1 MCENC
6 KVGIIIQ
13 IILTNH
19 LTKSIKQM
27 TKNYFRRFVWSF
39 LALLGVTVSAL
50 AVKGVVGNSLQA
62 NEAER
67 TVLYSWE
74 GNADGA
80 IESGGTATATDN
92 TGADLTAD
100 DINMVNSTYNVI
112 RLRGAK
118 DFSTYVINVALDKEL
133 KAGDSIAITGYRNKN
148 AADKQSGALIKFEKG
163 STTASTGSTG
173 LEFVNIDQSDA
184 SAADQNRGTEPNTV
198 KVLVPESAE
207 GSKSFTMTRAVTA
220 TNLFIT
226 KIEVISYR
234 DADAAGGEEG
244 GIQEGGS
251 SEKSSFRDFA
261 VNIYDGTIFN
271 TSVMSHGVKVATDGS
286 YSDTSADD
294 ADAIFSWT
302 AARYSDAQHGWVN
315 CEFTV
320 PVDGP
325 VKVELGDCAFGAQN
339 GTIVDTNGNTT
350 EIKANASK
358 ACWSATNGKVVTAYY
373 GGTEKTTL
381 TITYNGYCPFI
392 AVTAVDASE
401 IPNEATLTFD
411 AARSGAEGTAPVQQK
426 VTVGE
431 QVTIPANTTL
441 YIEGKTLKG
450 WTDGTSTYA
459 AGDKV
464 TVNEDITLTPVF
476 ADNAVSFADRTD
488 ETTVTWQFGEGSG
501 VGPINAEGKSTIVVA
516 QATIG
521 EAKIDVKMDVDATNG
536 KLNNVG
542 RGDKWAQCN
551 DGTKM
556 TIPAYKGMTV
566 SFDSNGDGAST
577 TIAGATATDKTGT
590 YNGTGSTIDI
600 VAGGMGY
607 IASVTATYPVPDSEG
622 GNDEPVEVQVA
633 YAAGSETFE
642 GDLLPAGGKYNAGDI
657 YTIPANNFTLYK
669 EGYTLTGWTDGT
681 DVYGLGEKITLPAQ
695 DVTLTPVFT
704 ENEVSLNDREE
715 PVTLVFDFQRQNGAP
730 TVAWEN
736 KAGIVWVTQATVKGK
751 TIDVKADVSTSPGK
765 FANGNWTDWAQLN
778 AGTTFSIPNYKGAKV
793 SIESYSATT
802 TTTIDGQTDYAT
814 SGNVVSYDVAN
825 TAEAI
830 DIVIG
835 DGSFF
840 RYIKTIL
847 PVPEKAFVPVT
858 YTNEEVAVR
867 WPFESH
873 ATISDYTV
881 SLDDAIS
888 VASVSVTG
896 LSTNSKLSGVNT
908 SIGSRSQEPD
918 NGMAFLTFA
927 GNSEFKMNWNVKP
940 TAGLTFT
947 PTQIRMYVQR
957 FGTNKENGVVVS
969 AAVEGA
975 SSATTLGTYTA
986 RRANWTTEQEI
997 SQFKWAA
1004 APATLVNEVVI
1015 NLTEEQQHAFT
1026 SSEGFNVYAVTGLG
1040 DDKFGGFADIR
1051 IYGVVNGTTEDVTK
1065 YTLAANVN
1073 DDAAGTV
1080 SIYPAAEDYEQ
1091 GTEVRLTATENFGYD
1106 FVNWT
1111 NAAGEEVSSE
1121 PVFTLAMTADSVLTA
1136 NFVQVKTYELKLNVD
1151 GANDYMV
1158 KVSPAPTV
1166 VDGKNM
1172 YEEGTG
1178 VQLTAESYEG
1188 LVAFNNWNDGQ
1199 TNSNKTIL
1207 MNKDQEYTA
1216 FYADNDIIAGWDFYK
1231 AGASGRKADFADA
1244 DNETATLTLV
1254 NTSDNSD
1261 VQGWLDKSTIAA
1273 NGYESFKGAAVNWRV
1288 GSSAG
1293 DVGNYHW
1300 QTKINA
1306 QNYTDINVQ
1315 FQMMYNFNA
1324 YQKYLAEY
1332 SLDGEEWTKFDSITM
1347 TKAKVAASF
1356 SAKLPA
1362 AANNQANVY
1371 IRMRADKT
1379 SVVDGTASA
1388 NDGNALAM
1396 FFITGTAKIVDD
1408 GVAPKLVSQV
1418 PANGAEGASATGKI
1432 VLTFNEKVKVADG
1445 TVALLNGM
1453 ELTPVVSGKS
1463 VTFEYKGLEY
1473 STSYEFTL
1481 PANTVADLTDNYL
1494 AEAVTINFTTMTRP
1508 TVVKQLYDFVVP
1520 EDGTFKEALNAAA
1533 TRADKSKRYRIFV
1546 KKGSY
1551 VIPANQ
1557 DNLVTGSDGKQYADP
1572 KTYFNSPNVSII
1584 GEDRDATSIANEMPN
1599 SLTDNAV
1606 AGSGGQANPLEGIRT
1621 SGVLYLQSG
1630 CTDTYFQDIKLLSP
1644 TADATGRNVV
1654 LVDGGN
1660 RTVCKNVTLWAYQ
1673 DTYVPDNSQNLY
1685 YFEDGIVR
1693 GRTDFVCGSG
1703 DVFFNSV
1710 NFIMC
1715 EAGGYLSVPR
1725 DNVKYGFV
1733 YKDCT
1738 IDGNSGVDG
1747 NYYLGRAWTAAAESY
1762 FIDTKMNVVPKG
1774 EGWDDWNNGPTRFAE
1789 YNSMTSSGLQIDL
1802 SSRKT
1807 SFPSDSSTNKP
1818 ILTAEEALEI
1828 GNLHNMFGDW
1838 DPTLLTEQAPLVK
1851 NVVLDGNTITW
1862 DDSDYALLYAV
1873 VKNGSVVAFT
1883 TENSF
1888 DISTVDTS
1896 AGAKAGFAGA
1906 NAADTWAVRAANE
1919 MGGLNEAV
1927 LATEATAVSEVEAA
1941 TVKAV
1946 ANGKV
1951 YNVAGQ
1957 EVSDSYKGIV
1967 IIDGKKI
1974 VK

>member
-1 MCENC
+1 
-6 KVGIIIQ
+6 
-13 IILTNH
+13 
-19 LTKSIKQM
+19 M

-50 AVKGVVGNSLQA
+50 AVKGVVGNSLQT

-80 IESGGTATATDN
+80 IESGGTATATTVGDVTDKN
-92 TGADLTAD
+92 TNEVVDAAGADLTSA
-100 DINMVNSTYNVI
+100 DINMVNSTYRVI

-148 AADKQSGALIKFEKG
+148 AADKQTGALIKFEKG
-163 STTASTGSTG
+163 STTASTASTG

-234 DADAAGGEEG
+234 DAEAAGGEGNEG
-244 GIQEGGS
+244 GEGGEGS
-251 SEKSSFRDFA
+251 GEGTTASFHDFSVNLVDILTADQKVEKQAQDMYVA
-261 VNIYDGTIFN
+261 VAEDGTVSQ
-271 TSVMSHGVKVATDGS
+271 TDAAEVATNVVHLVGTYWND
-286 YSDTSADD
+286 
-294 ADAIFSWT
+294 
-302 AARYSDAQHGWVN
+302 HGWTGTTA
-315 CEFTV
+315 TV
-320 PVDGP
+320 KVDGP
-325 VKVELGDCAFGAQN
+325 VAITLGRCG
-339 GTIVDTNGNTT
+339 
-350 EIKANASK
+350 
-358 ACWSATNGKVVTAYY
+358 Y
-373 GGTEKTTL
+373 GGGDIIVKNADGETVAQGAFENAGSGNYCYSAGKPENSTTVKYDGEATTL
-381 TITYNGYCPFI
+381 TITYPSYLPYI
-392 AVTAVDASE
+392 AVASYDPSKEWKWRDLSIDMVNGALTAEQRVEGTSYKFGLVADDEGNLTQVDATADYANIVLDGKYHNSHGWTGTKATFKVE
-401 IPNEATLTFD
+401 GPVEVSLGNCYYGSGTATLKN
-411 AARSGAEGTAPVQQK
+411 AA
-426 VTVGE
+426 GE
-431 QVTIPANTTL
+431 QVASASLVKENTCWEQDHSSVVTMKYTGEATTL
-441 YIEGKTLKG
+441 TLEYSSYLPYIGVKAVEATAVNVTYSLEGVECEGALLTTG
-450 WTDGTSTYA
+450 GAYA
-459 AGDKV
+459 AGDTYKV
-464 TVNEDITLTPVF
+464 
-476 ADNAVSFADRTD
+476 
-488 ETTVTWQFGEGSG
+488 Q
-501 VGPINAEGKSTIVVA
+501 GKNTS
-516 QATIG
+516 
-521 EAKIDVKMDVDATNG
+521 
-536 KLNNVG
+536 
-542 RGDKWAQCN
+542 
-551 DGTKM
+551 
-556 TIPAYKGMTV
+556 
-566 SFDSNGDGAST
+566 
-577 TIAGATATDKTGT
+577 
-590 YNGTGSTIDI
+590 
-600 VAGGMGY
+600 
-607 IASVTATYPVPDSEG
+607 
-622 GNDEPVEVQVA
+622 
-633 YAAGSETFE
+633 
-642 GDLLPAGGKYNAGDI
+642 
-657 YTIPANNFTLYK
+657 LYK

-681 DVYGLGEKITLPAQ
+681 NVYTLGQEITLGEEDITLK
-695 DVTLTPVFT
+695 PVFT
-704 ENEVSLNDREE
+704 ENT
-715 PVTLVFDFQRQNGAP
+715 VTLADRTEVTTVKFPVCVNEGSQKFNGSGF
-730 TVAWEN
+730 TV
-736 KAGIVWVTQATVKGK
+736 GQATIGD
-751 TIDVKADVSTSPGK
+751 TFIDVKAVIDVAAGSTTAK
-765 FANGNWTDWAQLN
+765 FTYNKDEWTQVG
-778 AGTTFSIPNYKGAKV
+778 AGTKITVPSYKGATI
-793 SIESYSATT
+793 SMTSYQPFGADGKTA
-802 TTTIDGQTDYAT
+802 TTIDGQSDYT
-814 SGNVVSYDVAN
+814 SGTSVSYTVAN
-825 TAEAI
+825 TAETV
-830 DIVIG
+830 DIVFGNDAGYVTGNIVVV
-835 DGSFF
+835 
-840 RYIKTIL
+840 L
-847 PVPEKAFVPVT
+847 PVPEQAFVPTVFDNTDATVT
-858 YTNEEVAVR
+858 WSMSNYSTYATPSSINPAEAFSLCTVALN
-867 WPFESH
+867 
-873 ATISDYTV
+873 A
-881 SLDDAIS
+881 
-888 VASVSVTG
+888 
-896 LSTNSKLSGVNT
+896 NSSAMEAPTAGENSGVNMLKIV
-908 SIGSRSQEPD
+908 SAGSGSS
-918 NGMAFLTFA
+918 A
-927 GNSEFKMNWNVKP
+927 EFVVKP
-940 TAGLTFT
+940 YKGVTFKAT
-947 PTQIRMYVQR
+947 RVSAKIAR
-957 FGTNKENGVVVS
+957 FGTDGGTLTISVKNSDGVTKTLAENLIPARNNKAKADDAKGS
-969 AAVEGA
+969 DPKY
-975 SSATTLGTYTA
+975 ATNFDITLPSDVDLS
-986 RRANWTTEQEI
+986 TTGE
-997 SQFKWAA
+997 F
-1004 APATLVNEVVI
+1004 TLVV
-1015 NLTEEQQHAFT
+1015 TESGLGSGKSWGIADV
-1026 SSEGFNVYAVTGLG
+1026 NVYGT
-1040 DDKFGGFADIR
+1040 
-1051 IYGVVNGTTEDVTK
+1051 VNGETEDVAK

-1073 DDAAGTV
+1073 DDAAGSV
-1080 SIYPAAEDYEQ
+1080 NIYPVAETYEQ

-1136 NFVQVKTYELKLNVD
+1136 NFVQVNTYELKLNVD

-1158 KVSPAPTV
+1158 KVNPAPTV

-1172 YEEGTG
+1172 YEQGTG
-1178 VQLTAESYEG
+1178 VQLTADSYEG

-1207 MNKDQEYTA
+1207 MNEDQEYTA

-1231 AGASGRKADFADA
+1231 AGNSGRKADYADE
-1244 DNETATLTLV
+1244 DNDAVVLNLV
-1254 NTSDNSD
+1254 NTDDATDIKS
-1261 VQGWLDKSTIAA
+1261 WLDKSTIAA
-1273 NGYESFKGAAVNWRV
+1273 KGYETFKGAAVNWTA
-1288 GSSAG
+1288 GSSNG
-1293 DVGNYHW
+1293 DVGHYHW
-1300 QTKINA
+1300 QTKVNA

-1324 YQKYLAEY
+1324 YKKYLAEY
-1332 SLDGEEWTKFDSITM
+1332 SLDGKAWTEFGSITM
-1347 TKAKVAASF
+1347 TGAKAAASF

-1379 SVVDGTASA
+1379 SAVDGTASA

-1408 GVAPKLVSQV
+1408 GVAPVLVSQV

-1432 VLTFNEKVKVADG
+1432 VLTFDEKVKVADG
-1445 TVALLNGM
+1445 TVAQLNGM

-1481 PANTVADLTDNYL
+1481 PANTVADLTDNYM

-1508 TVVKQLYDFVVP
+1508 TVAKQLYDFVVP

-1533 TRADKSKRYRIFV
+1533 IRADKSKRYRIFV

-1557 DNLVTGSDGKQYADP
+1557 DSPVTGSDGQQYADP

-1584 GEDRDATSIANEMPN
+1584 GEDRDATTIANEMPN

-1630 CTDTYFQDIKLLSP
+1630 ATDTYFQDIKLWSP

-1715 EAGGYLSVPR
+1715 ESGGYLSVPR

-1738 IDGNSGVDG
+1738 IDGNTGVDG
-1747 NYYLGRAWTAAAESY
+1747 NYYLGRAWTAGAESY

-1774 EGWDDWNNGPTRFAE
+1774 EGWSDWNNGPTRFAE
-1789 YNSMTSSGLQIDL
+1789 YNSMTSSGSQIDL

-1807 SFPSDSSTNKP
+1807 SFASDGSTNKP

-1828 GNLHNMFGDW
+1828 GNLHNMYGDW
-1838 DPTLLTEQAPLVK
+1838 DPTLLTEQAPAVK

-1896 AGAKAGFAGA
+1896 AGAKAGAGVA
-1906 NAADTWAVRAANE
+1906 DEADTWAVRAANE

-1927 LATEATAVSEVEAA
+1927 PATEATAVSEVEAA

>member
-1 MCENC
+1 
-6 KVGIIIQ
+6 
-13 IILTNH
+13 
-19 LTKSIKQM
+19 M

-80 IESGGTATATDN
+80 IESGGTATATTVGDVTDKN
-92 TGADLTAD
+92 TGDVVDAAGADLTSA
-100 DINMVNSTYNVI
+100 DINMVNSTYRVI

-148 AADKQSGALIKFEKG
+148 AADKQTGALIKFEKG

-244 GIQEGGS
+244 GSEEGGS
-251 SEKSSFRDFA
+251 SETSSFRDFA
-261 VNIYDGTIFN
+261 VNIYDGNIFD

-302 AARYSDAQHGWVN
+302 AARYNDAQHGWVN
-315 CEFTV
+315 CVFTV

-325 VKVELGDCAFGAQN
+325 VKVELGDCQFGAQN

-392 AVTAVDASE
+392 AVTAIDASE

-411 AARSGAEGTAPVQQK
+411 AASSGAEGTAPVQQK

-476 ADNAVSFADRTD
+476 ADNAVSFADRTA
-488 ETTVTWQFGEGSG
+488 ETTIVWQFGESNG
-501 VGPINAEGKSTIVVA
+501 VGTLNAEGKSTIVVA

-521 EAKIDVKMDVDATNG
+521 EAKIDVKMDIDATNG

-642 GDLLPAGGKYNAGDI
+642 GDLLPAGGTYNAGDI

-681 DVYGLGEKITLPAQ
+681 DVYGLGEKITLPEQ

-715 PVTLVFDFQRQNGAP
+715 PVTLVFDFQRKNGAP

-736 KAGIVWVTQATVKGK
+736 KTGIVWVTQATVKGK
-751 TIDVKADVSTSPGK
+751 TIDVKADVSTKPGK

-814 SGNVVSYDVAN
+814 NGNVVSYEVGNA
-825 TAEAI
+825 AEAI

-835 DGSFF
+835 DGSYF

-847 PVPEKAFVPVT
+847 PVPEKAFVPTVFDNTDATVT
-858 YTNEEVAVR
+858 
-867 WPFESH
+867 WSM
-873 ATISDYTV
+873 SDYSTYATPSSINPAEAFSLCTV
-881 SLDDAIS
+881 ALNA
-888 VASVSVTG
+888 
-896 LSTNSKLSGVNT
+896 NSSAMEAPTAGENSGVNMLKIV
-908 SIGSRSQEPD
+908 SAGSGSS
-918 NGMAFLTFA
+918 A
-927 GNSEFKMNWNVKP
+927 EFVVKP
-940 TAGLTFT
+940 YKGVTFKAT
-947 PTQIRMYVQR
+947 RVSAKIAR
-957 FGTNKENGVVVS
+957 FGTDGGTLTISVKNSDGVTKTLAENLIPARNNKTKDTDAKGS
-969 AAVEGA
+969 DPKY
-975 SSATTLGTYTA
+975 ATNFDITLPSDVDLS
-986 RRANWTTEQEI
+986 TTGE
-997 SQFKWAA
+997 F
-1004 APATLVNEVVI
+1004 TLVV
-1015 NLTEEQQHAFT
+1015 TESGLGSGKSWGIADV
-1026 SSEGFNVYAVTGLG
+1026 NVYGT
-1040 DDKFGGFADIR
+1040 
-1051 IYGVVNGTTEDVTK
+1051 VNGETEDVAK

-1073 DDAAGTV
+1073 DDAAGSV
-1080 SIYPAAEDYEQ
+1080 NIYPVAETYEQ
-1091 GTEVRLTATENFGYD
+1091 GTEVRLTATEKFGYD

-1136 NFVQVKTYELKLNVD
+1136 NFVQVNTYELKLNVD

-1158 KVSPAPTV
+1158 KVNPAPTV

-1172 YEEGTG
+1172 YEQGTG
-1178 VQLTAESYEG
+1178 VQLTADSYEG

-1207 MNKDQEYTA
+1207 MNEDQEYTA

-1231 AGASGRKADFADA
+1231 AGNSGRKADYADE
-1244 DNETATLTLV
+1244 DNDAVVLNLV
-1254 NTSDNSD
+1254 NTNKATDIKS
-1261 VQGWLDKSTIAA
+1261 WLDKSTVAA
-1273 NGYESFKGAAVNWRV
+1273 GGYETFKGAAVNWTA
-1288 GSSAG
+1288 GSSNG
-1293 DVGNYHW
+1293 DVGYYHW
-1300 QTKINA
+1300 QTKVNA

-1324 YQKYLAEY
+1324 YKKYLAEY
-1332 SLDGEEWTKFDSITM
+1332 SLDGEEWTEFGSITM
-1347 TKAKVAASF
+1347 TGAKAAASF
-1356 SAKLPA
+1356 SAKLPEET
-1362 AANNQANVY
+1362 NNQANVY

-1379 SVVDGTASA
+1379 SAVDGTASA

-1408 GVAPKLVSQV
+1408 GVAPVLVSQV

-1432 VLTFNEKVKVADG
+1432 VLTFDEKVKVADG
-1445 TVALLNGM
+1445 TVAQLNGM

-1481 PANTVADLTDNYL
+1481 PANTVADLTDNYM

-1508 TVVKQLYDFVVP
+1508 VVAKQLYDFVVP
-1520 EDGTFKEALNAAA
+1520 EDGTFKEALTAAA
-1533 TRADKSKRYRIFV
+1533 ARGDKSKRYRIFV

-1557 DNLVTGSDGKQYADP
+1557 DSPVTGSDGQQYADP

-1584 GEDRDATSIANEMPN
+1584 GEDRDATTIANEMPN

-1630 CTDTYFQDIKLLSP
+1630 ATDTYFQDIKLWSP

-1715 EAGGYLSVPR
+1715 ESGGYLSVPR

-1738 IDGNSGVDG
+1738 IDGNTGVDG
-1747 NYYLGRAWTAAAESY
+1747 NYYLGRAWTAGAESY

-1774 EGWDDWNNGPTRFAE
+1774 EGWSDWNNGPTRFAE
-1789 YNSMTSSGLQIDL
+1789 YNSMTSSGSQIDL
-1802 SSRKT
+1802 TSRKT
-1807 SFPSDSSTNKP
+1807 SFASDGSTNKP
-1818 ILTAEEALEI
+1818 VLTAEEALEI
-1828 GNLHNMFGDW
+1828 GNLHNMYGDW
-1838 DPTLLTEQAPLVK
+1838 DPTLLTEQAPQVK

-1896 AGAKAGFAGA
+1896 AGAKAGAGVA
-1906 NAADTWAVRAANE
+1906 DEADTWAVRAANE

-1927 LATEATAVSEVEAA
+1927 PATEATAVSEVEAA

>member
-1 MCENC
+1 
-6 KVGIIIQ
+6 
-13 IILTNH
+13 
-19 LTKSIKQM
+19 M

-50 AVKGVVGNSLQA
+50 AVKGVVGNSLQT

-80 IESGGTATATDN
+80 IESGGTATATTVGDVTDKN
-92 TGADLTAD
+92 TGDVVDAAGADLTSA
-100 DINMVNSTYNVI
+100 DINMANSTYRVI

-148 AADKQSGALIKFEKG
+148 AADKQAGALIKFENG
-163 STTASTGSTG
+163 TATATTVDADG
-173 LEFVNIDQSDA
+173 LNGCEFVNIDTSDA
-184 SAADQNRGTEPNTV
+184 SAEDKNRGTEPNTI
-198 KVLVPESAE
+198 KVAVPDAAA
-207 GSKSFTMTRAVTA
+207 GSKTFTMTRAITG

-226 KIEVISYR
+226 KIEVISYV
-234 DADAAGGEEG
+234 DADEAGSGSTEG
-244 GIQEGGS
+244 DES
-251 SEKSSFRDFA
+251 TETSFRDFE
-261 VNIYDGTIFN
+261 VNLVDILTSDQKIEKQAQDIYVAIAEDGTATQTEATEVATN
-271 TSVMSHGVKVATDGS
+271 VVHLVGTYWNSHGWTNTTATVK
-286 YSDTSADD
+286 
-294 ADAIFSWT
+294 
-302 AARYSDAQHGWVN
+302 
-315 CEFTV
+315 
-320 PVDGP
+320 VDGP
-325 VKVELGDCAFGAQN
+325 VAITLGRCGYGGGDIVVKNAD
-339 GTIVDTNGNTT
+339 GTTVGEATV
-350 EIKANASK
+350 ANAGSGDY
-358 ACWSATNGKVVTAYY
+358 CWSASKTENVTTVKYDGEA
-373 GGTEKTTL
+373 TTL
-381 TITYNGYCPFI
+381 TITYPSYLPYI
-392 AVTAVDASE
+392 AVASYDPSKEWKWHDLSIDMVNGALTAEQRVDDTSYNFGLVADDEGNLTQVDATADYANIVLDGKYHNSHGWTGTKATFKVE
-401 IPNEATLTFD
+401 GPVEVSLGNCYYGSGTATLKN
-411 AARSGAEGTAPVQQK
+411 AA
-426 VTVGE
+426 GE
-431 QVTIPANTTL
+431 QVASVSLVDKNTCWDQDHSSVVTMKYTGEATTL
-441 YIEGKTLKG
+441 TLEYSSYLPYIGVKAIEATAVNVTYSLDGVECEGSLLTTG
-450 WTDGTSTYA
+450 GTYA
-459 AGDKV
+459 AGDA
-464 TVNEDITLTPVF
+464 F
-476 ADNAVSFADRTD
+476 
-488 ETTVTWQFGEGSG
+488 
-501 VGPINAEGKSTIVVA
+501 IVQA
-516 QATIG
+516 Q
-521 EAKIDVKMDVDATNG
+521 N
-536 KLNNVG
+536 
-542 RGDKWAQCN
+542 
-551 DGTKM
+551 
-556 TIPAYKGMTV
+556 
-566 SFDSNGDGAST
+566 S
-577 TIAGATATDKTGT
+577 
-590 YNGTGSTIDI
+590 
-600 VAGGMGY
+600 
-607 IASVTATYPVPDSEG
+607 
-622 GNDEPVEVQVA
+622 
-633 YAAGSETFE
+633 
-642 GDLLPAGGKYNAGDI
+642 
-657 YTIPANNFTLYK
+657 TLYK

-681 DVYGLGEKITLPAQ
+681 NTYALGQKITLGEE
-695 DVTLTPVFT
+695 DITLTPVFT
-704 ENEVSLNDREE
+704 ANT
-715 PVTLVFDFQRQNGAP
+715 VTLADRTEVTTVKFPVSVSAGSAKFNGSGF
-730 TVAWEN
+730 TVGQA
-736 KAGIVWVTQATVKGK
+736 IVGDATV
-751 TIDVKADVSTSPGK
+751 DVKATIDASSGK
-765 FANGNWTDWAQLN
+765 FAYNKDQWTQVGE
-778 AGTTFSIPNYKGAKV
+778 GTKITVPSYKGATV
-793 SIESYSATT
+793 SLTSYQAFGADGKTA
-802 TTTIDGQTDYAT
+802 TTIDGQSDYT
-814 SGNVVSYDVAN
+814 SGTNITYTVAS
-825 TAEAI
+825 TAETI
-830 DIVIG
+830 DIVF
-835 DGSFF
+835 GSDAG
-840 RYIKTIL
+840 YVTGNIVVVL
-847 PVPEKAFVPVT
+847 PVPEQAFVPTVFDNTDATVT
-858 YTNEEVAVR
+858 
-867 WPFESH
+867 WSM
-873 ATISDYTV
+873 SDYSTYATPSSINPAEAFSLCTV
-881 SLDDAIS
+881 ALNA
-888 VASVSVTG
+888 TG
-896 LSTNSKLSGVNT
+896 SG
-908 SIGSRSQEPD
+908 
-918 NGMAFLTFA
+918 
-927 GNSEFKMNWNVKP
+927 SEAP
-940 TAGLTFT
+940 TAGENSGVKMLKIGSAGSGSSAEFVVKPYKGVTFKAT
-947 PTQIRMYVQR
+947 R
-957 FGTNKENGVVVS
+957 VS
-969 AAVEGA
+969 AKIARF
-975 SSATTLGTYTA
+975 ATDGGTLTISVKNSDGVTKTLAENLIPA
-986 RRANWTTEQEI
+986 RNNKTKDTDAKGSDPKYATNFDITLPSDVDLSTTGE
-997 SQFKWAA
+997 F
-1004 APATLVNEVVI
+1004 TLVV
-1015 NLTEEQQHAFT
+1015 TESGLA
-1026 SSEGFNVYAVTGLG
+1026 SGKSWGIADVNVYGT
-1040 DDKFGGFADIR
+1040 
-1051 IYGVVNGTTEDVTK
+1051 VNGETEDVAK

-1073 DDAAGTV
+1073 DDAAGSV
-1080 SIYPAAEDYEQ
+1080 SIYPVADDYEE
-1091 GTEVRLTATENFGYD
+1091 GTEVRLTATEKFGYD

-1111 NAAGEEVSSE
+1111 NAAGDEVSSE

-1136 NFVQVKTYELKLNVD
+1136 NFVQVNTYELKLNVD

-1166 VDGKNM
+1166 VDGKKM

-1207 MNKDQEYTA
+1207 MNENQEYTA

-1231 AGASGRKADFADA
+1231 AGNSGRKADYADE
-1244 DNETATLTLV
+1244 DNDAVVLNLV
-1254 NTSDNSD
+1254 NTNKATDIKS
-1261 VQGWLDKSTIAA
+1261 WLDKSTIAA
-1273 NGYESFKGAAVNWRV
+1273 NGYESFKGAAVNWCA
-1288 GSSAG
+1288 GSSNG

-1300 QTKINA
+1300 QTKVNA

-1324 YQKYLAEY
+1324 YKTYLAEY
-1332 SLDGEEWTKFDSITM
+1332 SLDGEEWTEFGSITM
-1347 TKAKVAASF
+1347 TGVKVAASF

-1379 SVVDGTASA
+1379 SAVDGTASA

-1396 FFITGTAKIVDD
+1396 FFITGTAKIVND
-1408 GVAPKLVSQV
+1408 GVAPVLVSQV

-1432 VLTFNEKVKVADG
+1432 VLTFDEKVKVADG
-1445 TVALLNGM
+1445 TVAQLNGM
-1453 ELTPVVSGKS
+1453 KLTPVVSGKS

-1508 TVVKQLYDFVVP
+1508 VVAKQLYDFVVP

-1557 DNLVTGSDGKQYADP
+1557 DNPVTGSDGKQYADP

-1584 GEDRDATSIANEMPN
+1584 GEDRDATTIANEMPN

-1630 CTDTYFQDIKLLSP
+1630 ATDTYFQDIKLWSP

-1715 EAGGYLSVPR
+1715 ESGGYLSVPR

-1747 NYYLGRAWTAAAESY
+1747 NYYLGRAWTAGAESY

-1774 EGWDDWNNGPTRFAE
+1774 EGWSDWNNGPTRFAE
-1789 YNSMTSSGLQIDL
+1789 YNSMTASGSQIDL
-1802 SSRKT
+1802 TSRKT
-1807 SFPSDSSTNKP
+1807 SFASDGSTNKP

-1851 NVVLDGNTITW
+1851 NVVLDGTNLTW

-1896 AGAKAGFAGA
+1896 AGAKAGAGVA
-1906 NAADTWAVRAANE
+1906 DEADTWAVRAANE

-1927 LATEATAVSEVEAA
+1927 PATEATAVSEVEAA

>member
-1 MCENC
+1 
-6 KVGIIIQ
+6 
-13 IILTNH
+13 
-19 LTKSIKQM
+19 M

-50 AVKGVVGNSLQA
+50 AVKGVVGNSLQT

-100 DINMVNSTYNVI
+100 DINTVQVYKETSYRVI

-118 DFSTYVINVALDKEL
+118 DFSTYVININLDKEL
-133 KAGDSIAITGYRNKN
+133 QAGDEIAITAMRNKN
-148 AADKQSGALIKFEKG
+148 AANKQTGALVKFEKG
-163 STTASTGSTG
+163 STNVSTVDASG
-173 LEFVNIDQSDA
+173 LNGCEFVNINDTVNDK
-184 SAADQNRGTEPNTV
+184 NTGTEPNTIT
-198 KVLVPESAE
+198 LTVPEDAA
-207 GSKSFTMTRAVTA
+207 GSKTLTLTRAVTG

-226 KIEVISYR
+226 KIVITGSR
-234 DADAAGGEEG
+234 ESEAGGEEG
-244 GIQEGGS
+244 GSEEGGS
-251 SEKSSFRDFA
+251 SETSSFRDFA
-261 VNIYDGTIFN
+261 VNIYDGNIFD

-302 AARYSDAQHGWVN
+302 AARYNDAQHGWVN
-315 CEFTV
+315 CVFTV

-325 VKVELGDCAFGAQN
+325 VKVELGDCLHGAQN

-358 ACWSATNGKVVTAYY
+358 ACWSTTNGKVVTAYY

-392 AVTAVDASE
+392 AVTAIDASE

-411 AARSGAEGTAPVQQK
+411 AASSGAEGTAPVQQK

-476 ADNAVSFADRTD
+476 ADNAVSFADRTAG
-488 ETTVTWQFGEGSG
+488 TTIVWQFGESNG
-501 VGPINAEGKSTIVVA
+501 VGTLSAEGKSTIVVA

-521 EAKIDVKMDVDATNG
+521 EAKIDVKMDIDATNG

-566 SFDSNGDGAST
+566 SFDSYGDGAST

-642 GDLLPAGGKYNAGDI
+642 GDLLPVGGKYNAGDI

-681 DVYGLGEKITLPAQ
+681 DVYGLGEKITLPEQ

-715 PVTLVFDFQRQNGAP
+715 PVTLVFDFQRKNGAP
-730 TVAWEN
+730 TVAWED
-736 KAGIVWVTQATVKGK
+736 KTGIVWVTQATVKGK
-751 TIDVKADVSTSPGK
+751 TIDVKADVSTKPGK

-778 AGTTFSIPNYKGAKV
+778 AGTTFSIPNYKGAMV

-814 SGNVVSYDVAN
+814 NGNVVSYEVGNA
-825 TAEAI
+825 AEAI

-835 DGSFF
+835 DGSYF

-847 PVPEKAFVPVT
+847 PVPKKAFVPVT

-896 LSTNSKLSGVNT
+896 LSTNSKLNGVNT
-908 SIGSRSQEPD
+908 STGSRSQDPD

-927 GNSEFKMNWNVKP
+927 GNSDFKMNWNVKP
-940 TAGLTFT
+940 AAGLTFT

-975 SSATTLGTYTA
+975 SSATALGTYTA

-997 SQFKWAA
+997 NQFKWAA

-1051 IYGVVNGTTEDVTK
+1051 IYGVVNGTTEDVAK
-1065 YTLAANVN
+1065 YSLAANVN
-1073 DDAAGTV
+1073 DDAAGSV
-1080 SIYPAAEDYEQ
+1080 NIYPLADNYEQ

-1111 NAAGEEVSSE
+1111 NAAGEVLSTD
-1121 PVFTLAMTADSVLTA
+1121 PVFALTVTADSTVTA
-1136 NFVQVKTYELKLNVD
+1136 NFAQVNTYELKLNVD
-1151 GANDYMV
+1151 GTNDYMV
-1158 KVSPAPTV
+1158 KINPAPTV
-1166 VDGKNM
+1166 VDGKYM
-1172 YEEGTG
+1172 YEEGTA
-1178 VQLTAESYEG
+1178 VQLTADQYDG
-1188 LVAFNNWNDGQ
+1188 LVIFTNWSDGE
-1199 TNSNKTIL
+1199 TNSSKLVSMTEDI
-1207 MNKDQEYTA
+1207 DITA
-1216 FYADNDIIAGWDFYK
+1216 YYAENDIIAGWDFYK
-1231 AGASGRKADFADA
+1231 AGNNGRKADFAAQDNDA
-1244 DNETATLTLV
+1244 DALNLQ
-1254 NTSDNSD
+1254 NTSTGETS
-1261 VQGWLDKSTIAA
+1261 GWLDKSTIAGG
-1273 NGYESFKGAAVNWRV
+1273 GYESFTGAAVNWRT
-1288 GSSAG
+1288 GASNG
-1293 DVGNYHW
+1293 DVGNWHW
-1300 QTKINA
+1300 QTKVNA
-1306 QNYTDINVQ
+1306 EAFKNINVQ
-1315 FQMMYNFNA
+1315 FQMLYNYNA
-1324 YQKYLAEY
+1324 YQTYNVEY
-1332 SLDGEEWTKFDSITM
+1332 SLDGETWTNAGSVTM
-1347 TKAKVAASF
+1347 SGAKQVAAF
-1356 SAKLPA
+1356 NETLPEA
-1362 AANNQANVY
+1362 CNNQANLY
-1371 IRMRADKT
+1371 IRMLADKEN
-1379 SVVDGTASA
+1379 SSVDGSASA
-1388 NDGNALAM
+1388 NDGNTLAM
-1396 FFITGTAKIVDD
+1396 FFITGTPELVND
-1408 GVAPKLVSQV
+1408 GTAPALVSTV
-1418 PANGAEGASATGKI
+1418 PTNGATGVSATGKI
-1432 VLTFNEKVKVADG
+1432 VLTFDERVKTADSFVP
-1445 TVALLNGM
+1445 TADLNGQS
-1453 ELTPVVSGKS
+1453 LTPVVSGKT
-1463 VTFEYKGLEY
+1463 VTFSYKGLEY
-1473 STSYEFTL
+1473 SKEYTFTL
-1481 PANTVADLTDNYL
+1481 PAGSIGDLTDNYL
-1494 AEAVTINFTTMTRP
+1494 NEPVTLTFTTMTRP
-1508 TVVKQLYDFVVP
+1508 VVAKKMYDAVV
-1520 EDGTFKEALNAAA
+1520 DNVDDLLAAINAAQS
-1533 TRADKSKRYRIFV
+1533 RSDKNVRYRIFV
-1546 KKGSY
+1546 KNGEYTIPLKGTMKSGADNPDGSGKFEVEECITFVNTQNLSLIGESRDGVIITNGIDKNETFIY
-1551 VIPANQ
+1551 VNSNGKYIKTSKYDGIGNSDVFQIA
-1557 DNLVTGSDGKQYADP
+1557 GSDY
-1572 KTYFNSPNVSII
+1572 
-1584 GEDRDATSIANEMPN
+1584 
-1599 SLTDNAV
+1599 
-1606 AGSGGQANPLEGIRT
+1606 
-1621 SGVLYLQSG
+1621 
-1630 CTDTYFQDIKLLSP
+1630 YFQDLTIE
-1644 TADATGRNVV
+1644 TGMDDATGRD
-1654 LVDGGN
+1654 LAIHDKAT
-1660 RTVCKNVTLWAYQ
+1660 RTIYKNTALRGYQ
-1673 DTYVPDNSQNLY
+1673 DTWTSNNDQGLY
-1685 YFEDGIVR
+1685 YFEGGYLR
-1693 GRTDFVCGSG
+1693 GRTDYMCGKG
-1703 DVFFNSV
+1703 DAFFNGVELRQIS
-1710 NFIMC
+1710 
-1715 EAGGYLSVPR
+1715 GGYASVPSKPK
-1725 DNVKYGFV
+1725 NLGWV
-1733 YKDCT
+1733 YKDCVINGEAAVVDSYYGT
-1738 IDGNSGVDG
+1738 EVTAAQADG
-1747 NYYLGRAWTAAAESY
+1747 NYTLGRPWGSGTPISL
-1762 FIDTKMNVVPKG
+1762 FIDTKMNVVPSAI
-1774 EGWDDWNNGPTRFAE
+1774 GWNEMSGGWPARFAE
-1789 YNSMTSSGLQIDL
+1789 FNSMTSTGSVIDL
-1802 SSRKT
+1802 SGRKT
-1807 SFPSDSSTNKP
+1807 TFGDGHANNPV
-1818 ILTAEEALEI
+1818 LTAEEALYY
-1828 GNLHNMFGDW
+1828 GNLHNMYGDW
-1838 DPTLLTEQAPLVK
+1838 DPTLLTEQAPQVK

-1888 DISTVDTS
+1888 DISTVNTS
-1896 AGAKAGFAGA
+1896 VGAKAGAGVA
-1906 NAADTWAVRAANE
+1906 DEADTWAVRAANE

-1927 LATEATAVSEVEAA
+1927 PATEATAVSEVEAA

>member
-1 MCENC
+1 M
-6 KVGIIIQ
+6 
-13 IILTNH
+13 
-19 LTKSIKQM
+19 
-27 TKNYFRRFVWSF
+27 F
-39 LALLGVTVSAL
+39 
-50 AVKGVVGNSLQA
+50 
-62 NEAER
+62 
-67 TVLYSWE
+67 
-74 GNADGA
+74 
-80 IESGGTATATDN
+80 
-92 TGADLTAD
+92 
-100 DINMVNSTYNVI
+100 
-112 RLRGAK
+112 
-118 DFSTYVINVALDKEL
+118 
-133 KAGDSIAITGYRNKN
+133 
-148 AADKQSGALIKFEKG
+148 
-163 STTASTGSTG
+163 
-173 LEFVNIDQSDA
+173 
-184 SAADQNRGTEPNTV
+184 TENTV
-198 KVLVPESAE
+198 
-207 GSKSFTMTRAVTA
+207 
-220 TNLFIT
+220 
-226 KIEVISYR
+226 
-234 DADAAGGEEG
+234 
-244 GIQEGGS
+244 
-251 SEKSSFRDFA
+251 
-261 VNIYDGTIFN
+261 
-271 TSVMSHGVKVATDGS
+271 
-286 YSDTSADD
+286 
-294 ADAIFSWT
+294 
-302 AARYSDAQHGWVN
+302 
-315 CEFTV
+315 
-320 PVDGP
+320 
-325 VKVELGDCAFGAQN
+325 
-339 GTIVDTNGNTT
+339 
-350 EIKANASK
+350 
-358 ACWSATNGKVVTAYY
+358 
-373 GGTEKTTL
+373 TL
-381 TITYNGYCPFI
+381 
-392 AVTAVDASE
+392 
-401 IPNEATLTFD
+401 
-411 AARSGAEGTAPVQQK
+411 
-426 VTVGE
+426 
-431 QVTIPANTTL
+431 
-441 YIEGKTLKG
+441 
-450 WTDGTSTYA
+450 
-459 AGDKV
+459 
-464 TVNEDITLTPVF
+464 
-476 ADNAVSFADRTD
+476 ADRT
-488 ETTVTWQFGEGSG
+488 EVTTVKFPVCVNEGSQKFNG
-501 VGPINAEGKSTIVVA
+501 SGFTVG
-516 QATIG
+516 QAAIG
-521 EAKIDVKMDVDATNG
+521 D
-536 KLNNVG
+536 
-542 RGDKWAQCN
+542 
-551 DGTKM
+551 
-556 TIPAYKGMTV
+556 
-566 SFDSNGDGAST
+566 
-577 TIAGATATDKTGT
+577 
-590 YNGTGSTIDI
+590 
-600 VAGGMGY
+600 
-607 IASVTATYPVPDSEG
+607 
-622 GNDEPVEVQVA
+622 
-633 YAAGSETFE
+633 TF
-642 GDLLPAGGKYNAGDI
+642 
-657 YTIPANNFTLYK
+657 
-669 EGYTLTGWTDGT
+669 
-681 DVYGLGEKITLPAQ
+681 
-695 DVTLTPVFT
+695 
-704 ENEVSLNDREE
+704 
-715 PVTLVFDFQRQNGAP
+715 
-730 TVAWEN
+730 
-736 KAGIVWVTQATVKGK
+736 
-751 TIDVKADVSTSPGK
+751 IDVKAVIDV
-765 FANGNWTDWAQLN
+765 A
-778 AGTTFSIPNYKGAKV
+778 AGTTAKFAYNKDEWTQVGAGTKITVPSYKGATI
-793 SIESYSATT
+793 SMASYQPFGADGKTA
-802 TTTIDGQTDYAT
+802 TTIDGQSDYT
-814 SGNVVSYDVAN
+814 SGTSVSYTVAN
-825 TAEAI
+825 TADTV
-830 DIVIG
+830 DIVFG
-835 DGSFF
+835 DDAG
-840 RYIKTIL
+840 YVTNNIVVVL

-908 SIGSRSQEPD
+908 STGSRSQDPD

-927 GNSEFKMNWNVKP
+927 GSSDFKMNWNVKP

-1091 GTEVRLTATENFGYD
+1091 GTEVRLTATEKFGYD

-1136 NFVQVKTYELKLNVD
+1136 NFVQVNTYELKLNVD

-1273 NGYESFKGAAVNWRV
+1273 SGYESFKGAAVNWRV

-1332 SLDGEEWTKFDSITM
+1332 SLDGEEWTEFDSITM

-1379 SVVDGTASA
+1379 SDVDGTASA

-1445 TVALLNGM
+1445 PVAELNGM

-1473 STSYEFTL
+1473 STSYVFTL

-1508 TVVKQLYDFVVP
+1508 VVTKQLYDFVVP

-1673 DTYVPDNSQNLY
+1673 DTYVPDNAQNLY

-1789 YNSMTSSGLQIDL
+1789 YNSMTSSGSQIDL
-1802 SSRKT
+1802 STRKT
-1807 SFPSDSSTNKP
+1807 SFASDGSTNKP

>member
-1 MCENC
+1 
-6 KVGIIIQ
+6 
-13 IILTNH
+13 
-19 LTKSIKQM
+19 M

-50 AVKGVVGNSLQA
+50 AVKGVVGNSLQT

-74 GNADGA
+74 GDADGA
-80 IESGGTATATDN
+80 IESGGTATATTVGDVTDKN
-92 TGADLTAD
+92 TGDVVDAAGADLTSA

-234 DADAAGGEEG
+234 DAEAAGGEGNEG
-244 GIQEGGS
+244 GEGGS
-251 SEKSSFRDFA
+251 NETSSFRDFA
-261 VNIYDGTIFN
+261 VNIYDGNIFD
-271 TSVMSHGVKVATDGS
+271 TSVMSHGVKVDTDGS

-302 AARYSDAQHGWVN
+302 AARYNDTQHGWVN
-315 CEFTV
+315 CVFTV

-325 VKVELGDCAFGAQN
+325 VKVELGDCQFGAQN

-392 AVTAVDASE
+392 AVTAIDASE

-411 AARSGAEGTAPVQQK
+411 AASSGAEGTAPVQQK

-476 ADNAVSFADRTD
+476 ADNAVSFADRTA
-488 ETTVTWQFGEGSG
+488 ETTIVWQFGESNG
-501 VGPINAEGKSTIVVA
+501 VGTLSAEGKSTIVVA

-521 EAKIDVKMDVDATNG
+521 EAKIDVKMDIDATNG

-577 TIAGATATDKTGT
+577 TIAGATATNKTGT

-642 GDLLPAGGKYNAGDI
+642 GDLLPAGGTYNAGDI

-681 DVYGLGEKITLPAQ
+681 GVYGLGEKITLPEQ

-715 PVTLVFDFQRQNGAP
+715 PVTLVFDFQRKNGAP

-736 KAGIVWVTQATVKGK
+736 KTGIVWVTQATVKGK
-751 TIDVKADVSTSPGK
+751 TIDVKADVSTNPGK

-778 AGTTFSIPNYKGAKV
+778 AGTTFSIPNYKGAMV

-802 TTTIDGQTDYAT
+802 TTTIDGQTDYT
-814 SGNVVSYDVAN
+814 TKGNVVSYEVGNA
-825 TAEAI
+825 AEAI

-835 DGSFF
+835 DGSYF

-847 PVPEKAFVPVT
+847 PVPKQSFVPTVFDNTDATVT
-858 YTNEEVAVR
+858 
-867 WPFESH
+867 WSM
-873 ATISDYTV
+873 SDYSTYATPSSINPAEAFSLCTV
-881 SLDDAIS
+881 ALNA
-888 VASVSVTG
+888 
-896 LSTNSKLSGVNT
+896 NSSAMEAPTAGENSGVNMLKIV
-908 SIGSRSQEPD
+908 SAGSGSS
-918 NGMAFLTFA
+918 A
-927 GNSEFKMNWNVKP
+927 EFVVKP
-940 TAGLTFT
+940 YKGVTFKAT
-947 PTQIRMYVQR
+947 RVSAKIAR
-957 FGTNKENGVVVS
+957 FGTDGGTLTISVKNSDGVTKTLAENLIPARNNKTKADDAKGS
-969 AAVEGA
+969 DPKY
-975 SSATTLGTYTA
+975 ATNFDITLPSDVDFS
-986 RRANWTTEQEI
+986 TTGE
-997 SQFKWAA
+997 F
-1004 APATLVNEVVI
+1004 TLVV
-1015 NLTEEQQHAFT
+1015 TESGLGSGKSWGIADV
-1026 SSEGFNVYAVTGLG
+1026 NVYGT
-1040 DDKFGGFADIR
+1040 
-1051 IYGVVNGTTEDVTK
+1051 VNGETEDVAK

-1073 DDAAGTV
+1073 DEAAGSV
-1080 SIYPAAEDYEQ
+1080 NIYPVAEDYEQ
-1091 GTEVRLTATENFGYD
+1091 GTEVRLTATEKFGYD

-1136 NFVQVKTYELKLNVD
+1136 NFVQVNTYELKLNVD

-1158 KVSPAPTV
+1158 KVNPAPTV

-1172 YEEGTG
+1172 YEQGTG

-1207 MNKDQEYTA
+1207 MNEDQEYTA

-1231 AGASGRKADFADA
+1231 AGNGGRKADFADA
-1244 DNETATLTLV
+1244 DNEAVALNLV
-1254 NTSDNSD
+1254 NTDDATDIKS
-1261 VQGWLDKSTIAA
+1261 WLDKSTVAA
-1273 NGYESFKGAAVNWRV
+1273 GGYETFKGAAVNWTA
-1288 GSSAG
+1288 GSSNG
-1293 DVGNYHW
+1293 DVGHYHW
-1300 QTKINA
+1300 QTKVNA

-1324 YQKYLAEY
+1324 YKKYLAEY
-1332 SLDGEEWTKFDSITM
+1332 SLDGKAWTEFGSITM
-1347 TKAKVAASF
+1347 TGAKAPASF
-1356 SAKLPA
+1356 SAKLPEET
-1362 AANNQANVY
+1362 NNQANVY

-1379 SVVDGTASA
+1379 SAVDGTASA

-1408 GVAPKLVSQV
+1408 GVAPVLVSQV
-1418 PANGAEGASATGKI
+1418 PADGAEGASATGKI
-1432 VLTFNEKVKVADG
+1432 VLTFDEKVKVADG
-1445 TVALLNGM
+1445 AVAQLNDM
-1453 ELTPVVSGKS
+1453 KLTPVVSGKT

-1473 STSYEFTL
+1473 STNYTFTL
-1481 PANTVADLTDNYL
+1481 AGNSIADLTDNYMT
-1494 AEAVTINFTTMTRP
+1494 EAITINFTTMTRP
-1508 TVVKQLYDFVVP
+1508 TVAKQLYDFIVP
-1520 EDGTFKEALNAAA
+1520 EDGTFKEALTAAA

-1546 KKGSY
+1546 KKGDY
-1551 VIPANQ
+1551 VIPGGDVITAG
-1557 DNLVTGSDGKQYADP
+1557 TGYDSGDGKEYADP
-1572 KTYFNSPNVSII
+1572 RTYFNSPNVSII
-1584 GEDRDATSIANEMPN
+1584 GEDPESTSITNSITDASRNPNAKNAN
-1599 SLTDNAV
+1599 A
-1606 AGSGGQANPLEGIRT
+1606 LEGIRT
-1621 SGVLYLQSG
+1621 SGVLYLQSE
-1630 CTDTYFQDIKLLSP
+1630 CSDTYFQDIKLWSN
-1644 TADATGRNVV
+1644 TSDATGRNVV

-1673 DTYVPDNSQNLY
+1673 DTYVSDRSSGLF
-1685 YFEDGIVR
+1685 YFEGGLLR
-1693 GRTDFVCGSG
+1693 GCTDYICGSG
-1703 DVFFNSV
+1703 DVFFNGV
-1710 NFIMC
+1710 TLQMC
-1715 EAGGYLSVPR
+1715 KGGYITAAR
-1725 DNVKYGFV
+1725 DNVKYGYVF
-1733 YKDCT
+1733 KDCT
-1738 IDGNSGVDG
+1738 IKGDASDADG
-1747 NYYLGRAWTAAAESY
+1747 NYYLGRPWTTAAEVY
-1762 FIDTKMNVVPKG
+1762 FIDTKMEAVPTGAGWHAWGDGKG
-1774 EGWDDWNNGPTRFAE
+1774 GFSRGAE
-1789 YNSMTSSGLQIDL
+1789 YNSMTASGSVIDL
-1802 SSRKT
+1802 SARAT
-1807 SFPSDSSTNKP
+1807 MVGDYENNPV
-1818 ILTAEEALEI
+1818 LTAEEALEI
-1828 GNLHNMFGDW
+1828 GNLHNMYGDW
-1838 DPTLLTEQAPLVK
+1838 DPTLLTEQAPQVK

-1896 AGAKAGFAGA
+1896 AGAKAGAGVA
-1906 NAADTWAVRAANE
+1906 DEADTWAVRAANE

-1927 LATEATAVSEVEAA
+1927 PATEATAVSEVEAA

>member
-92 TGADLTAD
+92 TGANLTAD

-118 DFSTYVINVALDKEL
+118 NFTTYVINVALDKEL

-251 SEKSSFRDFA
+251 SEKSSFRDFSVNLVDILTTEQRVEQQAQNMYVA
-261 VNIYDGTIFN
+261 VAEDGTVSQ
-271 TSVMSHGVKVATDGS
+271 TDAAEVATNVVHLEGTYWND
-286 YSDTSADD
+286 
-294 ADAIFSWT
+294 
-302 AARYSDAQHGWVN
+302 HGWTN
-315 CEFTV
+315 TTATV
-320 PVDGP
+320 KVDGP
-325 VKVELGDCAFGAQN
+325 VAITLGRCGYGGGDIIVKNAENETVAQA
-339 GTIVDTNGNTT
+339 TVAQSSSGND
-350 EIKANASK
+350 
-358 ACWSATNGKVVTAYY
+358 CWSTSKPENATTVKYD
-373 GGTEKTTL
+373 GGATTL
-381 TITYNGYCPFI
+381 TITYPSYLPYI
-392 AVTAVDASE
+392 AVASYDPSKEWKWHDLSIDMVNGALTAEQRVDKTSYNFGLVADGEGNLTQVDAAADYANIVLAGTYWNSHGWNGTKATFKVE
-401 IPNEATLTFD
+401 GPVEVSLGNCYYGSGTATLKN
-411 AARSGAEGTAPVQQK
+411 AA
-426 VTVGE
+426 GE
-431 QVTIPANTTL
+431 QVASVSLVDKNTCWDQDHSSVVTMKYTGEATTL
-441 YIEGKTLKG
+441 TLEYSSYLPYIGVKAVEATAVNVTYSLDGVECEGALLTTG
-450 WTDGTSTYA
+450 GTYA
-459 AGDKV
+459 AGDTYKV
-464 TVNEDITLTPVF
+464 
-476 ADNAVSFADRTD
+476 
-488 ETTVTWQFGEGSG
+488 Q
-501 VGPINAEGKSTIVVA
+501 GKNTS
-516 QATIG
+516 
-521 EAKIDVKMDVDATNG
+521 
-536 KLNNVG
+536 
-542 RGDKWAQCN
+542 
-551 DGTKM
+551 
-556 TIPAYKGMTV
+556 
-566 SFDSNGDGAST
+566 
-577 TIAGATATDKTGT
+577 
-590 YNGTGSTIDI
+590 
-600 VAGGMGY
+600 
-607 IASVTATYPVPDSEG
+607 
-622 GNDEPVEVQVA
+622 
-633 YAAGSETFE
+633 
-642 GDLLPAGGKYNAGDI
+642 
-657 YTIPANNFTLYK
+657 LYK

-681 DVYGLGEKITLPAQ
+681 NVYTLGQEIPLGEEDI
-695 DVTLTPVFT
+695 TLTPVFT
-704 ENEVSLNDREE
+704 ENT
-715 PVTLVFDFQRQNGAP
+715 VTLADR
-730 TVAWEN
+730 TE
-736 KAGIVWVTQATVKGK
+736 VTTVKFPVCVNEGSQK
-751 TIDVKADVSTSPGK
+751 FNGSGFTVGQAAIGDTFIDVKAVIDV
-765 FANGNWTDWAQLN
+765 A
-778 AGTTFSIPNYKGAKV
+778 AGTTAKFAYNKDEWTQVGAGTKITVPSYKGATI
-793 SIESYSATT
+793 SMASYQPFGADGKTA
-802 TTTIDGQTDYAT
+802 TTIDGQSDYT
-814 SGNVVSYDVAN
+814 SGTSVSYTVAN
-825 TAEAI
+825 TAETV
-830 DIVIG
+830 DIVFG
-835 DGSFF
+835 DDAG
-840 RYIKTIL
+840 YVTNNIVVVL
-847 PVPEKAFVPVT
+847 PVPEKAFVPTVFDNTDATVT
-858 YTNEEVAVR
+858 
-867 WPFESH
+867 WSM
-873 ATISDYTV
+873 SDYNTYATPSSINPAEAFSLCTV
-881 SLDDAIS
+881 ALNA
-888 VASVSVTG
+888 TG
-896 LSTNSKLSGVNT
+896 SG
-908 SIGSRSQEPD
+908 
-918 NGMAFLTFA
+918 
-927 GNSEFKMNWNVKP
+927 SEAP
-940 TAGLTFT
+940 TAGENSGVQMLKIGSAGSGSSAEFVVKPYKGVTFKAT
-947 PTQIRMYVQR
+947 R
-957 FGTNKENGVVVS
+957 VS
-969 AAVEGA
+969 AKIARF
-975 SSATTLGTYTA
+975 ATDGGTLTISVKNSDGVTKTLAENLIPA
-986 RRANWTTEQEI
+986 RNNKTQDTDAKGSDPKYATNFDITLPSDVDLSTTGE
-997 SQFKWAA
+997 F
-1004 APATLVNEVVI
+1004 TLVV
-1015 NLTEEQQHAFT
+1015 TESGLGSGKSWGIADV
-1026 SSEGFNVYAVTGLG
+1026 NVYGT
-1040 DDKFGGFADIR
+1040 
-1051 IYGVVNGTTEDVTK
+1051 VNGTTEDVAK

-1073 DDAAGTV
+1073 EDAAGSV
-1080 SIYPAAEDYEQ
+1080 NIYPVAEDYEQ

-1136 NFVQVKTYELKLNVD
+1136 NFVQVNTYELKLNVD

-1207 MNKDQEYTA
+1207 MNADQEYTA

-1273 NGYESFKGAAVNWRV
+1273 SGYESFKGAAVNWRV

-1379 SVVDGTASA
+1379 SDVDGTASA

-1408 GVAPKLVSQV
+1408 GVAPVLKSQV

-1432 VLTFNEKVKVADG
+1432 VLTFDEKVKVADG
-1445 TVALLNGM
+1445 TVAQLNGM

-1473 STSYEFTL
+1473 SKSYEFTL

-1508 TVVKQLYDFVVP
+1508 VVVKQLYDFVVP
-1520 EDGTFKEALNAAA
+1520 EDGTFKEALNAAD

-1621 SGVLYLQSG
+1621 SGVLYLQRG
-1630 CTDTYFQDIKLLSP
+1630 CTDTYFQDIKLWSP

-1673 DTYVPDNSQNLY
+1673 DTYVPDNSQSLY

-1927 LATEATAVSEVEAA
+1927 PATEATAVSEVEAA

>member
-62 NEAER
+62 NEAKR

-80 IESGGTATATDN
+80 IESGGTATATTVGNVTDKN
-92 TGADLTAD
+92 TGAVVDAANADLTSA

-118 DFSTYVINVALDKEL
+118 EFTTYVINVALDKEL
-133 KAGDSIAITGYRNKN
+133 KAGDSIAITGYRNKT

-173 LEFVNIDQSDA
+173 LEFVNIDQSEA

-251 SEKSSFRDFA
+251 SEKSSFRDFSVNLVDILTTEQRVEKQAQNMYVA
-261 VNIYDGTIFN
+261 VAEDGTVSQ
-271 TSVMSHGVKVATDGS
+271 TDAAEVATNVVHLEGTYWND
-286 YSDTSADD
+286 
-294 ADAIFSWT
+294 
-302 AARYSDAQHGWVN
+302 HGWTN
-315 CEFTV
+315 TTATV
-320 PVDGP
+320 KVDGP
-325 VKVELGDCAFGAQN
+325 VAITLGRCGFGSGDIIVKNAENETVAQATVAPS
-339 GTIVDTNGNTT
+339 GSGND
-350 EIKANASK
+350 
-358 ACWSATNGKVVTAYY
+358 CWSTSKPENATTVKYD
-373 GGTEKTTL
+373 GGATTL
-381 TITYNGYCPFI
+381 TITYPSYLPYI
-392 AVTAVDASE
+392 AVASYDPSKEWKWHDLSIDMVKGALTAEQRVDGTSYKFGLVADDEGNLTQVDATADYANIVLEGKYHNSHGWTGTKATFKVE
-401 IPNEATLTFD
+401 GPVEVSLGNCYYGSGTATLKN
-411 AARSGAEGTAPVQQK
+411 AA
-426 VTVGE
+426 GE
-431 QVTIPANTTL
+431 QVASASLVKDNTCWDQDHSSVVTMKYTGEATTL
-441 YIEGKTLKG
+441 TLEYSSYLPYIGVKAVEATSVNVTYSLEGVECEGALLTTG
-450 WTDGTSTYA
+450 GTYA
-459 AGDKV
+459 AGDTYKV
-464 TVNEDITLTPVF
+464 
-476 ADNAVSFADRTD
+476 
-488 ETTVTWQFGEGSG
+488 Q
-501 VGPINAEGKSTIVVA
+501 GKNTS
-516 QATIG
+516 
-521 EAKIDVKMDVDATNG
+521 
-536 KLNNVG
+536 
-542 RGDKWAQCN
+542 
-551 DGTKM
+551 
-556 TIPAYKGMTV
+556 
-566 SFDSNGDGAST
+566 
-577 TIAGATATDKTGT
+577 
-590 YNGTGSTIDI
+590 
-600 VAGGMGY
+600 
-607 IASVTATYPVPDSEG
+607 
-622 GNDEPVEVQVA
+622 
-633 YAAGSETFE
+633 
-642 GDLLPAGGKYNAGDI
+642 
-657 YTIPANNFTLYK
+657 LYK

-681 DVYGLGEKITLPAQ
+681 HVYTLGQEILLGEEDITLK
-695 DVTLTPVFT
+695 PVFT
-704 ENEVSLNDREE
+704 ENT
-715 PVTLVFDFQRQNGAP
+715 VTLADR
-730 TVAWEN
+730 TE
-736 KAGIVWVTQATVKGK
+736 VTTVKFPVCVNEGSQK
-751 TIDVKADVSTSPGK
+751 FNGSGFTVGQAAIGDTFIDVKAVIDV
-765 FANGNWTDWAQLN
+765 A
-778 AGTTFSIPNYKGAKV
+778 AGTTAKFAYNKDEWTQVGAGTKITVPSYKGATI
-793 SIESYSATT
+793 SMASYQPFGADGKTA
-802 TTTIDGQTDYAT
+802 TTIDGQSDYT
-814 SGNVVSYDVAN
+814 SGTSVSYTVAN
-825 TAEAI
+825 TAETV
-830 DIVIG
+830 DIVFG
-835 DGSFF
+835 DDAG
-840 RYIKTIL
+840 YVTNNIVVVL
-847 PVPEKAFVPVT
+847 PVPEKAFVPTVFDNTDATVT
-858 YTNEEVAVR
+858 
-867 WPFESH
+867 WSM
-873 ATISDYTV
+873 SDYNTYATPSSINPAEAFSLCTV
-881 SLDDAIS
+881 ALNA
-888 VASVSVTG
+888 TG
-896 LSTNSKLSGVNT
+896 SG
-908 SIGSRSQEPD
+908 
-918 NGMAFLTFA
+918 
-927 GNSEFKMNWNVKP
+927 SEAP
-940 TAGLTFT
+940 TAGENSGVQMLKIGSAGSGSSAEFVVKPYKGVTFKAT
-947 PTQIRMYVQR
+947 R
-957 FGTNKENGVVVS
+957 VS
-969 AAVEGA
+969 AKIARF
-975 SSATTLGTYTA
+975 ATDGGTLTISVKNSDGVTKTLAENLIPA
-986 RRANWTTEQEI
+986 RNNKTQDTDAKGSDPKYATNFDITLPSDVDLSTTGE
-997 SQFKWAA
+997 F
-1004 APATLVNEVVI
+1004 TLVV
-1015 NLTEEQQHAFT
+1015 TE
-1026 SSEGFNVYAVTGLG
+1026 SGLG
-1040 DDKFGGFADIR
+1040 SGKSWGIADVN
-1051 IYGVVNGTTEDVTK
+1051 IYGTVNGTTEDVAK

-1073 DDAAGTV
+1073 DDAAGSV
-1080 SIYPAAEDYEQ
+1080 NIYPVAEDYEE

-1111 NAAGEEVSSE
+1111 NAAGEKLSTE
-1121 PVFTLAMTADSVLTA
+1121 PVFTLAMTADSVITA
-1136 NFVQVKTYELKLNVD
+1136 NFVQVNTYELKLNVD

-1178 VQLTAESYEG
+1178 VQFTAESYEG

-1254 NTSDNSD
+1254 NTSDDSD

-1332 SLDGEEWTKFDSITM
+1332 SLDGEEWTEFGSITM
-1347 TKAKVAASF
+1347 TGAKAAASF

-1379 SVVDGTASA
+1379 SAVDGTASA

-1445 TVALLNGM
+1445 TVAELNGM

-1473 STSYEFTL
+1473 SKSYEFTL

-1508 TVVKQLYDFVVP
+1508 TVVKQLYDFIVP
-1520 EDGTFKEALNAAA
+1520 DDGSFKEALNAAD

-1557 DNLVTGSDGKQYADP
+1557 NNLVTGSDGKQYADP
-1572 KTYFNSPNVSII
+1572 KTYFNAPNVSII

-1630 CTDTYFQDIKLLSP
+1630 CTDTYFQDIKLWSP

-1789 YNSMTSSGLQIDL
+1789 YNSMTSSGSQIDL
-1802 SSRKT
+1802 STRKT
-1807 SFPSDSSTNKP
+1807 SFPSDGSTNKP

>member
-133 KAGDSIAITGYRNKN
+133 KVGDSIAITGYRNKN
-148 AADKQSGALIKFEKG
+148 AANKQSGALIKFEKG

-251 SEKSSFRDFA
+251 SEKSSFRDFSVNLVDILTTEQRVEQQAQNMYVA
-261 VNIYDGTIFN
+261 VAEDGTVSQ
-271 TSVMSHGVKVATDGS
+271 TDAAEVATNVVHLEGTYWND
-286 YSDTSADD
+286 
-294 ADAIFSWT
+294 
-302 AARYSDAQHGWVN
+302 HGWTN
-315 CEFTV
+315 TTATV
-320 PVDGP
+320 KVDGP
-325 VKVELGDCAFGAQN
+325 VAITLGRCGYGGGDIIVKNAENETVAQA
-339 GTIVDTNGNTT
+339 TVAQSSSGND
-350 EIKANASK
+350 
-358 ACWSATNGKVVTAYY
+358 CWSTSKPENATTVKYD
-373 GGTEKTTL
+373 GGATTL
-381 TITYNGYCPFI
+381 TITYPSYLPYI
-392 AVTAVDASE
+392 AVASYDPSKEWKWHDLSIDMVNGALTAEQRVDKTSYNFGLVADGEGNLTQVDAAADYANIVLAGTYWNSHGWNGTKATFKVE
-401 IPNEATLTFD
+401 GPVEVSLGNCYYGSGTATLKN
-411 AARSGAEGTAPVQQK
+411 AA
-426 VTVGE
+426 GE
-431 QVTIPANTTL
+431 QVASVSLVDKNTCWDQDHSSVVTMKYTGEATTL
-441 YIEGKTLKG
+441 TLEYSSYLPYIGVKAVEATAVNVTYSLDGVECEGALLTTG
-450 WTDGTSTYA
+450 GTYA
-459 AGDKV
+459 AGDTYKV
-464 TVNEDITLTPVF
+464 
-476 ADNAVSFADRTD
+476 
-488 ETTVTWQFGEGSG
+488 Q
-501 VGPINAEGKSTIVVA
+501 GKNTS
-516 QATIG
+516 
-521 EAKIDVKMDVDATNG
+521 
-536 KLNNVG
+536 
-542 RGDKWAQCN
+542 
-551 DGTKM
+551 
-556 TIPAYKGMTV
+556 
-566 SFDSNGDGAST
+566 
-577 TIAGATATDKTGT
+577 
-590 YNGTGSTIDI
+590 
-600 VAGGMGY
+600 
-607 IASVTATYPVPDSEG
+607 
-622 GNDEPVEVQVA
+622 
-633 YAAGSETFE
+633 
-642 GDLLPAGGKYNAGDI
+642 
-657 YTIPANNFTLYK
+657 LYK

-681 DVYGLGEKITLPAQ
+681 NVYTLGQEIPLGEEDI
-695 DVTLTPVFT
+695 TLTPVFT
-704 ENEVSLNDREE
+704 ENT
-715 PVTLVFDFQRQNGAP
+715 VTLADR
-730 TVAWEN
+730 TE
-736 KAGIVWVTQATVKGK
+736 VTTVKFPVCVNEGSQK
-751 TIDVKADVSTSPGK
+751 FNGSGFTVGQAAIGDTFIDVKAVIDV
-765 FANGNWTDWAQLN
+765 A
-778 AGTTFSIPNYKGAKV
+778 AGTTAKFAYNKDEWTQVGAGTKITVPSYKGATI
-793 SIESYSATT
+793 SMASYQPFGADGKTA
-802 TTTIDGQTDYAT
+802 TTIDGQSDYT
-814 SGNVVSYDVAN
+814 SGTSVSYTVAN
-825 TAEAI
+825 TAETV
-830 DIVIG
+830 DIVFG
-835 DGSFF
+835 DDAG
-840 RYIKTIL
+840 YVTNNIVVVL
-847 PVPEKAFVPVT
+847 PVPEKAFVPTVFDNTDATVT
-858 YTNEEVAVR
+858 
-867 WPFESH
+867 WSM
-873 ATISDYTV
+873 SDYNTYATPSSINPAEAFSLCTV
-881 SLDDAIS
+881 ALNA
-888 VASVSVTG
+888 TG
-896 LSTNSKLSGVNT
+896 SG
-908 SIGSRSQEPD
+908 
-918 NGMAFLTFA
+918 
-927 GNSEFKMNWNVKP
+927 SEAP
-940 TAGLTFT
+940 TAGENSGVQMLKIGSAGSGSSAEFVVKPYKGVTFKAT
-947 PTQIRMYVQR
+947 R
-957 FGTNKENGVVVS
+957 VS
-969 AAVEGA
+969 AKIARF
-975 SSATTLGTYTA
+975 ATDGGTLTISVKNSDGVTKTLAENLIPA
-986 RRANWTTEQEI
+986 RNNKTQDTDAKGSDPKYATNFDITLPSDVDLSTTGE
-997 SQFKWAA
+997 F
-1004 APATLVNEVVI
+1004 TLVV
-1015 NLTEEQQHAFT
+1015 TESGLGSGKSWGIADV
-1026 SSEGFNVYAVTGLG
+1026 NVYGT
-1040 DDKFGGFADIR
+1040 
-1051 IYGVVNGTTEDVTK
+1051 VNGTTEDVAK

-1073 DDAAGTV
+1073 EDAAGSV
-1080 SIYPAAEDYEQ
+1080 NIYPVAEDYEQ

-1172 YEEGTG
+1172 YEQGTG

-1207 MNKDQEYTA
+1207 MNADQEYTA

-1244 DNETATLTLV
+1244 DNETATLNLV

-1273 NGYESFKGAAVNWRV
+1273 SGYESFKGAAVNWRV

-1379 SVVDGTASA
+1379 SDVDGTASA

-1408 GVAPKLVSQV
+1408 GVAPVLKSQV

-1432 VLTFNEKVKVADG
+1432 VLTFDEKVKVADG
-1445 TVALLNGM
+1445 TVAQLNGM

-1473 STSYEFTL
+1473 SKSYEFTL

-1508 TVVKQLYDFVVP
+1508 VVVKQLYDFVVP
-1520 EDGTFKEALNAAA
+1520 EDGTFKEALNAAD

-1621 SGVLYLQSG
+1621 SGVLYLQRG
-1630 CTDTYFQDIKLLSP
+1630 CTDTYFQDIKLWSP

-1818 ILTAEEALEI
+1818 ILTPEEALEI

>member
-1 MCENC
+1 
-6 KVGIIIQ
+6 
-13 IILTNH
+13 
-19 LTKSIKQM
+19 M

-39 LALLGVTVSAL
+39 LALLGVTVSAF

-100 DINMVNSTYNVI
+100 DINTVQVYKETSYRVI
-112 RLRGAK
+112 RLRGAN
-118 DFSTYVINVALDKEL
+118 DFSTYVININLDKEL
-133 KAGDSIAITGYRNKN
+133 QAGDEIAITAMRNKN
-148 AADKQSGALIKFEKG
+148 VADKQTGALVKFEKG
-163 STTASTGSTG
+163 STNVSTVDASG
-173 LEFVNIDQSDA
+173 LNGCEFVNINDTVNDK
-184 SAADQNRGTEPNTV
+184 NTGTEPNTIT
-198 KVLVPESAE
+198 LTVPEDAA
-207 GSKSFTMTRAVTA
+207 GSKTLTLTRAVTG

-226 KIEVISYR
+226 KIVITGSR
-234 DADAAGGEEG
+234 ESEAGGEEG
-244 GIQEGGS
+244 GSEEGGS
-251 SEKSSFRDFA
+251 SETSSFRDFA
-261 VNIYDGTIFN
+261 VNIYDGNIFD

-302 AARYSDAQHGWVN
+302 AARYNDTQHGWVN
-315 CEFTV
+315 CVFTV

-325 VKVELGDCAFGAQN
+325 VKVELGDCKFGAQN

-392 AVTAVDASE
+392 AVTAIDASE

-411 AARSGAEGTAPVQQK
+411 AASSGAEGTAPVQQK

-476 ADNAVSFADRTD
+476 ADNAVSFADRTA
-488 ETTVTWQFGEGSG
+488 ETTVTWQFGEGNG
-501 VGPINAEGKSTIVVA
+501 VGPINAEGKSTIVVT
-516 QATIG
+516 QVIIG
-521 EAKIDVKMDVDATNG
+521 EAKIDVKMDVDASSG

-681 DVYGLGEKITLPAQ
+681 DVYGLGEKITLPEQ

-704 ENEVSLNDREE
+704 ENKVSLADRTE
-715 PVTLVFDFQRQNGAP
+715 PVTLNWNFRRDQGAP
-730 TVAWEN
+730 VVAWEN
-736 KAGIVWVTQATVKGK
+736 TDGHVWVTQATIEGE
-751 TIDVKADVSTSPGK
+751 TIDVPITINTNPGK
-765 FANGNWTDWAQLN
+765 FNNTNNTDCTQTNNGTVFTIPSCKGAVVSMECH
-778 AGTTFSIPNYKGAKV
+778 GSFSI
-793 SIESYSATT
+793 S
-802 TTTIDGQTDYAT
+802 TTTIDGQTDYTGSGT
-814 SGNVVSYDVAN
+814 STVSYEVASN
-825 TAEAI
+825 SETI

-835 DGSFF
+835 DGSYY

-847 PVPEKAFVPVT
+847 PVPEKAFVPVVFDD
-858 YTNEEVAVR
+858 EA
-867 WPFESH
+867 
-873 ATISDYTV
+873 ATVTWSMSDYNTYATPSSINPAEGFSLCTV
-881 SLDDAIS
+881 SVNNA
-888 VASVSVTG
+888 T
-896 LSTNSKLSGVNT
+896 STSSGAPTAGDNSGVNMLKIK
-908 SIGSRSQEPD
+908 SGGSGSS
-918 NGMAFLTFA
+918 A
-927 GNSEFKMNWNVKP
+927 EFIVKP
-940 TAGLTFT
+940 YKGVTFKAT
-947 PTQIRMYVQR
+947 RVSAKIAR
-957 FGTNKENGVVVS
+957 FGTDGGTLTVSVKNSDGVTKTLAEDLIPARNNKTKADDAHGS
-969 AAVEGA
+969 DPKY
-975 SSATTLGTYTA
+975 ATNFDIALPSDIDFS
-986 RRANWTTEQEI
+986 TTGE
-997 SQFKWAA
+997 F
-1004 APATLVNEVVI
+1004 TLV
-1015 NLTEEQQHAFT
+1015 LTE
-1026 SSEGFNVYAVTGLG
+1026 SGLASG
-1040 DDKFGGFADIR
+1040 REWGLADVN
-1051 IYGVVNGTTEDVTK
+1051 IYGTVNGETEDVAK

-1080 SIYPAAEDYEQ
+1080 SIYPVADDYEE

-1111 NAAGEEVSSE
+1111 NAAGDVVSSE

-1136 NFVQVKTYELKLNVD
+1136 NFVQVNTYELKLNVD
-1151 GANDYMV
+1151 GTNDYMV
-1158 KVSPAPTV
+1158 KINPAPTV
-1166 VDGKNM
+1166 VDGKYM
-1172 YEEGTG
+1172 YEAGTG
-1178 VQLTAESYEG
+1178 VQLNATGYEG
-1188 LVAFNNWNDGQ
+1188 LVTFGSWSDGE
-1199 TNSNKTIL
+1199 TNANKTIM
-1207 MNKDQEYTA
+1207 MNDNVTLTA
-1216 FYADNDIIAGWDFYK
+1216 NYDHVDILAGWDFYK
-1231 AGASGRKADFADA
+1231 AGNNGRKADFADE
-1244 DNETATLTLV
+1244 DNEAAALTLV
-1254 NTSDNSD
+1254 NTSDATD
-1261 VQGWLDKSTIAA
+1261 VKGWLDKSTVAA
-1273 NGYESFKGAAVNWRV
+1273 GGYEGLAGAAVNWTV
-1288 GSSAG
+1288 GSSNG
-1293 DVGNYHW
+1293 DVGYYHW

-1315 FQMMYNFNA
+1315 FQMLYNFNA
-1324 YQKYLAEY
+1324 YQRYIAEY
-1332 SLDGEEWTKFDSITM
+1332 SLNGTDWTSFGSLSM
-1347 TKAKVAASF
+1347 TRRTVASF
-1356 SAKLPA
+1356 SQTLPEA
-1362 AANNQANVY
+1362 CNNQAEVY

-1379 SVVDGTASA
+1379 SNVDPVGESAGSAWSA
-1388 NDGNALAM
+1388 NDGNTLGM
-1396 FFITGTAKIVDD
+1396 FFITGTANIVDD
-1408 GVAPKLVSQV
+1408 GVAPVLLSQV

-1432 VLTFNEKVKVADG
+1432 VLTFNEKVKVAEG
-1445 TVALLNGM
+1445 AVAQLNDM
-1453 ELTPVVSGKS
+1453 ELTPVVSGKT

-1473 STSYEFTL
+1473 STNYAFTL
-1481 PANTVADLTDNYL
+1481 AGNSIADLTDNYMT
-1494 AEAVTINFTTMTRP
+1494 EAITINFTTMTRP
-1508 TVVKQLYDFVVP
+1508 VVAKKMYDAVV
-1520 EDGTFKEALNAAA
+1520 DNVDDLLAAINAAQS
-1533 TRADKSKRYRIFV
+1533 RSDKNVRYRIFV
-1546 KKGSY
+1546 KNGEYTIPLKGTMKSGADNPDGSGKFEVEECITFVNTQNLSLIGESRDGVIITNGIDKNETFIY
-1551 VIPANQ
+1551 VNSNGKYVKTSKYDGIGNSDVFQIA
-1557 DNLVTGSDGKQYADP
+1557 GSDY
-1572 KTYFNSPNVSII
+1572 
-1584 GEDRDATSIANEMPN
+1584 
-1599 SLTDNAV
+1599 
-1606 AGSGGQANPLEGIRT
+1606 
-1621 SGVLYLQSG
+1621 
-1630 CTDTYFQDIKLLSP
+1630 YFQDLTIE
-1644 TADATGRNVV
+1644 TGMDDATGRD
-1654 LVDGGN
+1654 LAIHDKAT
-1660 RTVCKNVTLWAYQ
+1660 RTIYKNTALRGYQ
-1673 DTYVPDNSQNLY
+1673 DTWTSNNDQGLY
-1685 YFEDGIVR
+1685 YFEGGYLR
-1693 GRTDFVCGSG
+1693 GRTDYMCGKG
-1703 DVFFNSV
+1703 DAFFNGVELRQIS
-1710 NFIMC
+1710 
-1715 EAGGYLSVPR
+1715 GGYASVPSKPK
-1725 DNVKYGFV
+1725 NLGWV
-1733 YKDCT
+1733 YKDCVINGEAAVVDSYYGT
-1738 IDGNSGVDG
+1738 EVTAAQADG
-1747 NYYLGRAWTAAAESY
+1747 NYTLGRPWGSGTPISL
-1762 FIDTKMNVVPKG
+1762 FIDTKMNVVPSAI
-1774 EGWDDWNNGPTRFAE
+1774 GWNEMSGGWPARFAE
-1789 YNSMTSSGLQIDL
+1789 FNSMTSTGSVIDL
-1802 SSRKT
+1802 SGRKT
-1807 SFPSDSSTNKP
+1807 TFGDGHANNPV
-1818 ILTAEEALEI
+1818 LTAEEALYY
-1828 GNLHNMFGDW
+1828 GNLHNMYGDW
-1838 DPTLLTEQAPLVK
+1838 DPTLLTEQAPQVK

-1896 AGAKAGFAGA
+1896 AGAKAGAGVA
-1906 NAADTWAVRAANE
+1906 DEADTWAVRAANE

-1927 LATEATAVSEVEAA
+1927 PATEATAVSEVEAA

>member
-1 MCENC
+1 
-6 KVGIIIQ
+6 
-13 IILTNH
+13 
-19 LTKSIKQM
+19 M

-62 NEAER
+62 DDGS
-67 TVLYSWE
+67 SWKDIK
-74 GNADGA
+74 ADFTNGA
-80 IESGGTATATDN
+80 
-92 TGADLTAD
+92 
-100 DINMVNSTYNVI
+100 
-112 RLRGAK
+112 
-118 DFSTYVINVALDKEL
+118 
-133 KAGDSIAITGYRNKN
+133 
-148 AADKQSGALIKFEKG
+148 
-163 STTASTGSTG
+163 
-173 LEFVNIDQSDA
+173 
-184 SAADQNRGTEPNTV
+184 
-198 KVLVPESAE
+198 
-207 GSKSFTMTRAVTA
+207 
-220 TNLFIT
+220 FIT
-226 KIEVISYR
+226 SEETSNVTVGLKMNEDGTYTRVA
-234 DADAAGGEEG
+234 ADAADANAVITGKFHSNDHGLQNFSATVAVEG
-244 GIQEGGS
+244 TVKITIGACGWGS
-251 SEKSSFRDFA
+251 D
-261 VNIYDGTIFN
+261 VT
-271 TSVMSHGVKVATDGS
+271 VKDATGATVATVN
-286 YSDTSADD
+286 TV
-294 ADAIFSWT
+294 IT
-302 AARYSDAQHGWVN
+302 ANTDCYHNNKEKNIVS
-315 CEFTV
+315 TYYK
-320 PVDGP
+320 VDQ
-325 VKVELGDCAFGAQN
+325 A
-339 GTIVDTNGNTT
+339 
-350 EIKANASK
+350 
-358 ACWSATNGKVVTAYY
+358 
-373 GGTEKTTL
+373 TTL
-381 TITYNGYCPFI
+381 TISGGGYVPYF
-392 AVTAVDASE
+392 AVEAVDPSEVPSDVKFTYTVGDEATGVAPASE
-401 IPNEATLTFD
+401 
-411 AARSGAEGTAPVQQK
+411 
-426 VTVGE
+426 TVGIGRSY
-431 QVTIPANTTL
+431 TFPKNYTL
-441 YIEGKTLKG
+441 YVEGK
-450 WTDGTSTYA
+450 
-459 AGDKV
+459 
-464 TVNEDITLTPVF
+464 
-476 ADNAVSFADRTD
+476 
-488 ETTVTWQFGEGSG
+488 
-501 VGPINAEGKSTIVVA
+501 
-516 QATIG
+516 
-521 EAKIDVKMDVDATNG
+521 
-536 KLNNVG
+536 
-542 RGDKWAQCN
+542 
-551 DGTKM
+551 
-556 TIPAYKGMTV
+556 
-566 SFDSNGDGAST
+566 
-577 TIAGATATDKTGT
+577 
-590 YNGTGSTIDI
+590 
-600 VAGGMGY
+600 
-607 IASVTATYPVPDSEG
+607 
-622 GNDEPVEVQVA
+622 
-633 YAAGSETFE
+633 
-642 GDLLPAGGKYNAGDI
+642 
-657 YTIPANNFTLYK
+657 
-669 EGYTLTGWTDGT
+669 TLTGWTDGT
-681 DVYGLGEKITLPAQ
+681 NTYAPGETITAPDAEE
-695 DVTLTPVFT
+695 VTLTPVFT
-704 ENEVSLNDREE
+704 ENKVSLADRTE
-715 PVTLVFDFQRQNGAP
+715 PVTLNWNFRRDQGAP
-730 TVAWEN
+730 VVAWQN
-736 KAGIVWVTQATVKGK
+736 TDGHVWVTQATIEGE
-751 TIDVKADVSTSPGK
+751 TIDVPITINTNPGK
-765 FANGNWTDWAQLN
+765 FNNTNNTDCTQTNNGTVFTIPSCKGAVVSMECH
-778 AGTTFSIPNYKGAKV
+778 GSFSI
-793 SIESYSATT
+793 S
-802 TTTIDGQTDYAT
+802 TTTIDGQTDYTGSGT
-814 SGNVVSYDVAN
+814 STVSYEVASN
-825 TAEAI
+825 SETI

-835 DGSFF
+835 DGSYY

-896 LSTNSKLSGVNT
+896 LSTNSKLNGVNT
-908 SIGSRSQEPD
+908 STGSRSQDPD

-927 GNSEFKMNWNVKP
+927 GNSDFKMNWNVKP
-940 TAGLTFT
+940 AAGLTFT

-1073 DDAAGTV
+1073 EDAAGSV
-1080 SIYPAAEDYEQ
+1080 NIYPVAEDYEQ

-1136 NFVQVKTYELKLNVD
+1136 NFVRVNTYELKLNVD

-1244 DNETATLTLV
+1244 DNETATLNLV

-1332 SLDGEEWTKFDSITM
+1332 SLDGEEWTEFGSITM
-1347 TKAKVAASF
+1347 TGAKAAASF

-1379 SVVDGTASA
+1379 STVAGTASA

-1408 GVAPKLVSQV
+1408 GVAPVLKSQV

-1445 TVALLNGM
+1445 TVAQLNGM

-1473 STSYEFTL
+1473 SKSYEFTL

-1508 TVVKQLYDFVVP
+1508 VVTKQLYDFVVP

-1572 KTYFNSPNVSII
+1572 RTYFNSPNVSII
-1584 GEDRDATSIANEMPN
+1584 GEDRDVTSIANEMPN

-1606 AGSGGQANPLEGIRT
+1606 AGSGGQANPLEGIRS

-1673 DTYVPDNSQNLY
+1673 DTYVSDNAQHLY
-1685 YFEDGIVR
+1685 YFEGGLLR
-1693 GRTDFVCGSG
+1693 GRTDFLCGSG
-1703 DVFFNSV
+1703 DVFYNAV
-1710 NFIMC
+1710 TLQMC
-1715 EAGGYLSVPR
+1715 EEGGYIAVPR
-1725 DNVKYGFV
+1725 DNVKYGYVF
-1733 YKDCT
+1733 KDCT
-1738 IDGNSGVDG
+1738 IKGETSKVDG
-1747 NYYLGRAWTAAAESY
+1747 NYYLGRPWTEGAEVY
-1762 FIDTKMNVVPKG
+1762 YIDTKMEAVPAG
-1774 EGWDDWNNGPTRFAE
+1774 AGWAEMSDGGCTRMAE
-1789 YNSMTSSGLQIDL
+1789 YNSMTASGSQIDL
-1802 SSRKT
+1802 SSRAKSLGNKT
-1807 SFPSDSSTNKP
+1807 ANPNEPVLS
-1818 ILTAEEALEI
+1818 AEEALEI

>member
-50 AVKGVVGNSLQA
+50 AVKGVVGSSLQA
-62 NEAER
+62 NEAKR

-80 IESGGTATATDN
+80 IESGGTATATTVTNVTDKN
-92 TGADLTAD
+92 TGNVVDVANADLTSA

-118 DFSTYVINVALDKEL
+118 EFTTYVINVALDKEL
-133 KAGDSIAITGYRNKN
+133 KAGDSIAITGYRNKS

-173 LEFVNIDQSDA
+173 LEFVNIDQSEA

-251 SEKSSFRDFA
+251 SEKSSFRDFSVNLVDILTTEQRVEQQAQNMYVA
-261 VNIYDGTIFN
+261 VAEDGTVSQTDAAEVATN
-271 TSVMSHGVKVATDGS
+271 VVHLEGTYWNSHGWTNTTATVK
-286 YSDTSADD
+286 
-294 ADAIFSWT
+294 
-302 AARYSDAQHGWVN
+302 
-315 CEFTV
+315 
-320 PVDGP
+320 VDGP
-325 VKVELGDCAFGAQN
+325 VAITLGRCGYGGGDIIVKNAENETVAQATVAQS
-339 GTIVDTNGNTT
+339 GSGND
-350 EIKANASK
+350 
-358 ACWSATNGKVVTAYY
+358 CWSTSKPENATTVKYD
-373 GGTEKTTL
+373 GGATTL
-381 TITYNGYCPFI
+381 TITYPSYLPYI
-392 AVTAVDASE
+392 AVASYDPSKEWKWHDLSIDMVNGALTAEQRVDGTSYKFGLVADDEGNLTQVDATADYANIVLEGKYHNSHGWTGTKATFKVE
-401 IPNEATLTFD
+401 GPVEVSLGNCYYGSGTATLKN
-411 AARSGAEGTAPVQQK
+411 AA
-426 VTVGE
+426 GE
-431 QVTIPANTTL
+431 QVASASLVKDNTCWDQDHSSVVTMKYTGEATTL
-441 YIEGKTLKG
+441 TLEYSSYLPYIGVKAIEATSVNVTYSLEGIECEGALLTTG
-450 WTDGTSTYA
+450 GTYA
-459 AGDKV
+459 AGDTYKV
-464 TVNEDITLTPVF
+464 
-476 ADNAVSFADRTD
+476 
-488 ETTVTWQFGEGSG
+488 Q
-501 VGPINAEGKSTIVVA
+501 GKNTS
-516 QATIG
+516 
-521 EAKIDVKMDVDATNG
+521 
-536 KLNNVG
+536 
-542 RGDKWAQCN
+542 
-551 DGTKM
+551 
-556 TIPAYKGMTV
+556 
-566 SFDSNGDGAST
+566 
-577 TIAGATATDKTGT
+577 
-590 YNGTGSTIDI
+590 
-600 VAGGMGY
+600 
-607 IASVTATYPVPDSEG
+607 
-622 GNDEPVEVQVA
+622 
-633 YAAGSETFE
+633 
-642 GDLLPAGGKYNAGDI
+642 
-657 YTIPANNFTLYK
+657 LYK

-681 DVYGLGEKITLPAQ
+681 HVYTLGQEILLGEEDITLK
-695 DVTLTPVFT
+695 PVFT
-704 ENEVSLNDREE
+704 ENT
-715 PVTLVFDFQRQNGAP
+715 VTLADR
-730 TVAWEN
+730 TE
-736 KAGIVWVTQATVKGK
+736 VTTVKFPVCVNEGSQK
-751 TIDVKADVSTSPGK
+751 FNGSGFTVGQAAIGDTFIDVKAVIDV
-765 FANGNWTDWAQLN
+765 A
-778 AGTTFSIPNYKGAKV
+778 AGTTAKFAYNKDEWTQVGAGTKITVPSYKGATI
-793 SIESYSATT
+793 SMASYQPFGADGKTA
-802 TTTIDGQTDYAT
+802 TTIDGQSDYT
-814 SGNVVSYDVAN
+814 SGTSVSYTVAN
-825 TAEAI
+825 TAETV
-830 DIVIG
+830 DIVFG
-835 DGSFF
+835 DDAG
-840 RYIKTIL
+840 YVTNNIVVVL

-908 SIGSRSQEPD
+908 STGSRSQDPD

-927 GNSEFKMNWNVKP
+927 GNSDFKMNWNVKP

-1091 GTEVRLTATENFGYD
+1091 GTEVRLTATEKFGYD

-1136 NFVQVKTYELKLNVD
+1136 NFVQVNTYELKLNVD

-1207 MNKDQEYTA
+1207 MNADQEYTA

-1244 DNETATLTLV
+1244 DNETATLNLV

-1273 NGYESFKGAAVNWRV
+1273 SGYESFKGAAVNWRV

-1379 SVVDGTASA
+1379 SAVDGTASA

-1408 GVAPKLVSQV
+1408 GVAPVLKSQV

-1432 VLTFNEKVKVADG
+1432 VLTFDEKVKVADG
-1445 TVALLNGM
+1445 TVAQLNGM

-1473 STSYEFTL
+1473 SKSYEFTL

-1520 EDGTFKEALNAAA
+1520 EDGTFKEALNAAD

-1621 SGVLYLQSG
+1621 SGVLYLQRG
-1630 CTDTYFQDIKLLSP
+1630 CTDTYFQDIKLWSP

-1747 NYYLGRAWTAAAESY
+1747 NYYLGRAWTAGAESY